1 MEYVMARPIN
11 PNPPVTTCKIREKQ
25 KNGWIYVYEKSS
37 RYDHKCKY
45 SKNVTKRLLGKIP
58 PGSTS
63 LDDMVP
69 TGKRGRPAKT
79 SVAGNN
85 LLTASEEFKKTDN
98 RLQERVKF
106 PLHYVLALILWGLL
120 KGFNTCVSLGKFWN
134 ASIDRMRKIFP
145 DFPEEKV
152 SHDTIRRFIIMLGKA
167 QDVKLI
173 QYVNES
179 IMLNLKTEVL
189 ANATADEGV
198 EQCERTVYPLDGQ
211 AIRASKIEPGSG
223 QPRYVLNF
231 FDCRLGLSIEQELVG
246 EKTNEIKHSC
256 SLIDKV
262 DIRGGIVTVD
272 SLNSTSELAK
282 KIVDK
287 EADYC
292 FMIKGNRK
300 ATYTDIKE
308 KFECDKYTD
317 EMSIEPSCEKAHG
330 RIEERTVRVL
340 PATLLEEDTLKNW
353 KGLEYG
359 CIAEIRS
366 KRNILSKDK
375 KTEDVRYFICTL
387 NFDKEYIAKQLLQV
401 IRSHWHIENKLH
413 WILDVNFNQDRIQCK
428 NADFIKGMTIMTK
441 LAYNIGRAF
450 MGIILAKTNVKLS
463 YKALQAE
470 LTNADTF
477 FSLLQEATQRKSS

>member
-1 MEYVMARPIN
+1 MARPVN
-11 PNPPVTTCKIREKQ
+11 PNPPVTTCLIREKQ

-45 SKNVTKRLLGKIP
+45 SRNVKKRLMGKIP

-69 TGKRGRPAKT
+69 TAKRGRPRKNPDE
-79 SVAGNN
+79 GKN
-85 LLTASEEFKKTDN
+85 LLTASQEFQNTDT
-98 RLQERVKF
+98 RLQERVTF
-106 PLHYVLALILWGLL
+106 PLHYVLVLILWGLL
-120 KGFNTCVSLGKFWN
+120 LGFNSCVSLAQFWN
-134 ASIDRMRKIFP
+134 ASIDRMRKKFP
-145 DFPEEKV
+145 DFPAKKV
-152 SHDTIRRFIIMLGKA
+152 SHDTIRRFIIMLGKD
-167 QDVKLI
+167 QDGKLI

-179 IMLNLKTEVL
+179 IMLNLKREDM

-198 EQCERTVYPLDGQ
+198 EQCKRTVYPLDGQ
-211 AIRASKIEPGSG
+211 AIRASRIESGSG
-223 QPRYVLNF
+223 QPRYILNL
-231 FDCRLGLSIEQELVG
+231 FDCSLGLSVEQELVD

-262 DIRGGIVTVD
+262 DIRGGIITVD
-272 SLNSTSELAK
+272 SFNSTAELAN

-300 ATYTDIKE
+300 TTYKDIKE
-308 KFECDKYTD
+308 KFESDKYID
-317 EMSIEPSCEKAHG
+317 QMAVEPSREKGHG

-340 PATLLEEDTLKNW
+340 PATLLEEDTIKNW
-353 KGLEYG
+353 KGLEHG

-375 KTEDVRYFICTL
+375 KTEDVRYFISTL

-413 WILDVNFNQDRIQCK
+413 WILDLNFDQDRIQCK
-428 NADFIKGMTIMTK
+428 NADFIRGITIMTK

-450 MGIILAKTNVKLS
+450 IGLIFAKTKQKLS

-477 FSLLQEATQRKSS
+477 FSLLQEATQRKNS

>member
-1 MEYVMARPIN
+1 MRYVMARPVN
-11 PNPPVTTCKIREKQ
+11 PNPPVTTCRIREKQ

-45 SKNVTKRLLGKIP
+45 SKNITKRLVGKIP

-63 LDDMVP
+63 FDDMVP
-69 TGKRGRPAKT
+69 TGKRGRPRKNPDK
-79 SVAGNN
+79 GKNI
-85 LLTASEEFKKTDN
+85 LTASQEFQNTDT
-98 RLQERVKF
+98 RLQERVIF
-106 PLHYVLALILWGLL
+106 PLHYVLAVMLWGLL
-120 KGFNTCVSLGKFWN
+120 QGFVSCVSLAQFWN
-134 ASIDRMRKIFP
+134 TSIDRMRKKFP
-145 DFPEEKV
+145 DFPAKKV
-152 SHDTIRRFIIMLGKA
+152 SHDTIRRFIIMLGKD
-167 QDVKLI
+167 QDGKLI

-179 IMLNLKTEVL
+179 IMLNLKSEDM

-198 EQCERTVYPLDGQ
+198 EPCKRTVYPLDGQ
-211 AIRASKIEPGSG
+211 AIRASKIKSGSG
-223 QPRYVLNF
+223 LPRYVLNL
-231 FDCRLGLSIEQELVG
+231 FDSKLGLSVEQELVD

-272 SLNSTSELAK
+272 SLNSTSELAN

-300 ATYTDIKE
+300 ATYEDIKE

-317 EMSIEPSCEKAHG
+317 EMSVETSPDKAHG

-340 PATLLEEDTLKNW
+340 PATLLENDTLKKW
-353 KGLEYG
+353 KWLEYG

-375 KTEDVRYFICTL
+375 KTEDVRYFISTL
-387 NFDKEYIAKQLLQV
+387 KFDKEYIAKELLQV
-401 IRSHWHIENKLH
+401 IRSHWHVENKLH
-413 WILDVNFNQDRIQCK
+413 WILDIDFNQDRIQCK
-428 NADFIKGMTIMTK
+428 NADFIKGITTMVK
-441 LAYNIGRAF
+441 LAYNIGKAF
-450 MGIILAKTNVKLS
+450 IGLIYAKTKVKLS

-477 FSLLQEATQRKSS
+477 FNLLQEATQRKCG